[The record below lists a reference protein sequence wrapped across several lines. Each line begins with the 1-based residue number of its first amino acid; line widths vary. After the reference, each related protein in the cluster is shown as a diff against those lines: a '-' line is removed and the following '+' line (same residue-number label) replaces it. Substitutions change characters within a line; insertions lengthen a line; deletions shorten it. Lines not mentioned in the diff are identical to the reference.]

1 MYRFVSAILIAL
13 LTTAFFAPAA
23 PAQSGAS
30 EASYLNDP
38 EWRKRFLGS
47 YGFLSGAEP
56 QIATTE
62 LEMLREVIELM
73 KANPRAA
80 AAMLQQ
86 QVNDDSSAA
95 LDFILAN
102 LEFQNGQLDSAKTR
116 YETALRKFPDFRR
129 AHKNLGLL
137 HVQQGDCG
145 GGLEHLTKAVE
156 LGDRD
161 GRNFGLIGFCY
172 LKQENAL
179 AAESAYRDAV
189 LQEPTTRDWKLGL
202 AQSLVTMERHREAI
216 ALFAELIKDNPEDAT
231 AWMMQANSYIGI
243 DEPLAAAVNLEAV
256 RAMGAAQSSSL
267 SLLGDIY
274 MNAGMPDLAKEAYL
288 AVVARDDQGT
298 EFSAA
303 YRAAELLVR
312 SRSYGDAADV
322 LDSIEARY
330 SEDLRAEDELKVLT
344 LQAKVARAE
353 GRPEEAARLLESI
366 VQRDGTRGDALLEL
380 AAYHREAG
388 DRDRALLF
396 IERAQKV
403 EAVQYQALL
412 DHAQIMVASRDYTRA
427 AELLREALAI
437 QDEPRVARFLA
448 RVEESI
454 QPD

>member
-1 MYRFVSAILIAL
+1 MTRIVSAVLA
-13 LTTAFFAPAA
+13 AFFLLVLAA
-23 PAQSGAS
+23 PVASAQPGGSDTS
-30 EASYLNDP
+30 FLDDP

-56 QIATTE
+56 QIAATE

-80 AAMLQQ
+80 AAMLHQ

-137 HVQQGDCG
+137 HVQRRDCK
-145 GGLEHLTKAVE
+145 GGLDHLTKAVE

-161 GRNFGLIGFCY
+161 GRNFGLIGYCY
-172 LKQENAL
+172 LNEGNAL

-189 LQEPTTRDWKLGL
+189 LQEPTIRDWKLGL
-202 AQSLVTMERHREAI
+202 AQSLVIMERHREAI
-216 ALFAELIKDNPEDAT
+216 ALFAELLKDNPEDAT
-231 AWMMQANSYIGI
+231 AWMMQANSYVGI

-267 SLLGDIY
+267 VLLGDIY
-274 MNAGMPDLAKEAYL
+274 MNAGMPDLAKGAYL
-288 AVVARDDQGT
+288 DVVARDEEGT

-312 SRSYGDAADV
+312 SRSYGEAAD
-322 LDSIEARY
+322 LLRSIDARY
-330 SEDLRAEDELKVLT
+330 GQGLGAEDELKVLT
-344 LQAKVARAE
+344 LKAKVARAE
-353 GRPEEAARLLESI
+353 GRSEEAARLLESI
-366 VQRDGTRGDALLEL
+366 VKRDGTRGDALLEL
-380 AAYHREAG
+380 AAYHRESG

-396 IERAQKV
+396 IERAQKLD
-403 EAVQYQALL
+403 AYQYQALL
-412 DHAQIMVASRDYTRA
+412 DHAQIMVASRDYPRA

-437 QDEPRVARFLA
+437 KDEPRVARFLA